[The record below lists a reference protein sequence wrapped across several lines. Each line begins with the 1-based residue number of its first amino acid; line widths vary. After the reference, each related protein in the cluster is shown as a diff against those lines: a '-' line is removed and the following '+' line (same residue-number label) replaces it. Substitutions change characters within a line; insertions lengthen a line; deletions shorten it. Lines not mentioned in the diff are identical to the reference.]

1 MGVPLRTLIIEDS
14 EDDALLLVRTLQK
27 GGYDLSYE
35 RVETADAMGEA
46 ITKKTWDVIISDYSM
61 PHFSGHA
68 AQALYKE
75 KRLDI
80 PFIIVSGTI
89 GEEAAVAAMVS
100 GAHDYVMKSNL
111 LRLVPAIQRELR
123 DAESRKECKRA
134 AEELKIS
141 ENQYRSIFENAV
153 EGIFQTTT
161 EGRFRI
167 VNPSMA
173 RMHGYTSPQEMV
185 SNIADISKQLF
196 VNPEDGKRC
205 YQALLEG
212 KGQVK
217 SVEAQTYKKDGST
230 MWTSTNGRAVLI
242 A

>member
-80 PFIIVSGTI
+80 PFIIV
-89 GEEAAVAAMVS
+89 
-100 GAHDYVMKSNL
+100 
-111 LRLVPAIQRELR
+111 
-123 DAESRKECKRA
+123 
-134 AEELKIS
+134 
-141 ENQYRSIFENAV
+141 
-153 EGIFQTTT
+153 
-161 EGRFRI
+161 
-167 VNPSMA
+167 
-173 RMHGYTSPQEMV
+173 
-185 SNIADISKQLF
+185 
-196 VNPEDGKRC
+196 
-205 YQALLEG
+205 QALL
-212 KGQVK
+212 VK
-217 SVEAQTYKKDGST
+217 
-230 MWTSTNGRAVLI
+230 RPL
-242 A
+242 